1 MAQES
6 KPQGWEAARRVSQS
20 ANVSNVLVS
29 FLVIPVFGAQEGR
42 VSIVQCYLELSRA
55 TSAGPRGA
63 LRLLQLAGLA
73 EGADPLHVLGDAPIL
88 TKMTGAA

>member
-1 MAQES
+1 M
-6 KPQGWEAARRVSQS
+6 
-20 ANVSNVLVS
+20 
-29 FLVIPVFGAQEGR
+29 
-42 VSIVQCYLELSRA
+42 IVQCYLELSRA